1 MSTSSSDSDDNFL
14 RLHARAIA
22 QALQQQEVAEQALA
36 GGASSTA
43 AATKSQRD
51 QLVQKTYSA
60 LCHDDPRVESDFA
73 CQCLATA
80 LLDPQSPY
88 ALSGPLVEGIRQLC
102 DREAGEQTLSPAGAG
117 AASTTTAASEES
129 LTNTRASSPKGSALL
144 AWAIYAR
151 IPLLCCQAS
160 SISEV
165 NSYLGSYRPP
175 PPPAAVVD
183 DEDPT
188 TEENRLKALMS
199 KEKNEEAD
207 RVAAML
213 SQPQPQEQEP
223 TPTRSADANNNNNNN
238 NNSEFEDEVWA
249 AESDPSDFEFDSGF
263 SYEQQM
269 TDFQD
274 SFAEWMVDR
283 SDPLKLSRPAT
294 AAALTWKQV
303 RHAVMDLTSQLAYHK
318 LQSLW
323 TTPASNGNKNVNN
336 TSVHEMNVLAGTSRG
351 PSDLLAQF
359 TMTLLIPPTTGTTSS
374 VFDSPDDEED
384 ALQPQRQLQ
393 AMAWYPLW
401 VIRDASHQTHQ
412 LFSQYASL
420 LQTLIAVDAASKNST
435 TSSAIAS
442 MAPATY
448 VGLASLSALCQQF
461 VRTDDNQSSQSASSS
476 SERVEQFR
484 ALRLSIWEIS
494 DDLMHALEQ
503 EDVIRKAAM
512 KEASNDSRKEEGATN
527 NDKSGSDWIVWTLLP
542 MFEILT
548 NQRLLTGT
556 TIMAKAEST
565 AQRHHQQQASQRWAG
580 LLQSGL
586 FKQWLLRLQ
595 SLREESSTTVSSS
608 SNDALW
614 QLVRR
619 SLLYIIA
626 QSIPATSSLGKYAWR
641 FPNFVSLVEIGP
653 SYQYREGSPEAD
665 SSGTTNTLGILP
677 ETHVDDTLWNLLSVE
692 LAGGVSAS
700 TPTIQWKSKKSAGA
714 APKPLPSRAECEQIS
729 WDGFQRL
736 CQQVKYVL
744 EIAAREENKK
754 ENSTSSPGKRE
765 SEPGVNP
772 ADSQSHLEEHL
783 LILRAFH
790 RFIDTLVACPML
802 AKVFVH
808 DLEAAAAAAVATT
821 AVSSGEEEA
830 KSGGRISRCLDSIQ
844 EALSQYKTPPSE
856 DAKTSQKPKEKDEDA
871 IDSTVTTSTE
881 QQSLTGEV
889 EPSLAKE
896 RSQNA
901 SLQENIHMI
910 RKVLKVAR
918 SLLFST
924 PATVSSQN
932 LASSASK
939 TD

>member
-14 RLHARAIA
+14 RLHAKAIA
-22 QALQQQEVAEQALA
+22 EALQQQEASEQALA
-36 GGASSTA
+36 GGASA
-43 AATKSQRD
+43 AKSQRD
-51 QLVQKTYSA
+51 QLVQKTYTA

-102 DREAGEQTLSPAGAG
+102 DRDAGEQTPS
-117 AASTTTAASEES
+117 STEES
-129 LTNTRASSPKGSALL
+129 LTSTSDSSPRGSAML

-160 SISEV
+160 SIPEV

-175 PPPAAVVD
+175 PPPLAD
-183 DEDPT
+183 DEDPS
-188 TEENRLKALMS
+188 TEENRVKALAS

-213 SQPQPQEQEP
+213 SQPPPEEQEP
-223 TPTRSADANNNNNNN
+223 MPPTTADDDNNNND
-238 NNSEFEDEVWA
+238 FENEVWA

-269 TDFQD
+269 TDLQD

-283 SDPLKLSRPAT
+283 SDPIKLSRPG
-294 AAALTWKQV
+294 AAPLTWKQV
-303 RHAVMDLTSQLAYHK
+303 RHAVMDLTSQLAYRK
-318 LQSLW
+318 VQSLW
-323 TTPASNGNKNVNN
+323 TASASSGNKN
-336 TSVHEMNVLAGTSRG
+336 TASASVQDMNVLAGTSRG

-359 TMTLLIPPTTGTTSS
+359 TMTLLIPPSTGTKSS

-401 VIRDASHQTHQ
+401 VVRDASHQTSP
-412 LFSQYASL
+412 LFSQYVSL
-420 LQTLIAVDAASKNST
+420 LQTLIAVDAANNNS
-435 TSSAIAS
+435 TSSAITNIPDAS

-448 VGLASLSALCQQF
+448 VGLTSLSTLCQQF
-461 VRTDDNQSSQSASSS
+461 VKTDDNQSSQSAFS
-476 SERVEQFR
+476 SERVEHFR
-484 ALRLSIWEIS
+484 TLRLSIWEIS
-494 DDLMHALEQ
+494 DDLTHALEQ
-503 EDVIRKAAM
+503 EDMIRKAAM
-512 KEASNDSRKEEGATN
+512 KEARSDNEKDKGGANDN
-527 NDKSGSDWIVWTLLP
+527 KSGSDWIVWTLLP

-595 SLREESSTTVSSS
+595 SLRDESSTSVSSS

-626 QSIPATSSLGKYAWR
+626 QSIPATSALGKYAWR
-641 FPNFVSLVEIGP
+641 FPNFVSLIEIGP
-653 SYQYREGSPEAD
+653 SHQLREASPESD
-665 SSGTTNTLGILP
+665 RGVKDKLGLFSETN
-677 ETHVDDTLWNLLSVE
+677 VDDTLWNLLSME
-692 LAGGVSAS
+692 LAGGVSA
-700 TPTIQWKSKKSAGA
+700 TAPTIQWKSKKSAGA
-714 APKPLPSRAECEQIS
+714 APKPLPSRVECAQIS
-729 WDGFQRL
+729 WDGFQSL
-736 CQQVKYVL
+736 CQQVVHVL
-744 EIAAREENKK
+744 ENAAQEENKK
-754 ENSTSSPGKRE
+754 ENSTSSPGKKE
-765 SEPGVNP
+765 IKSGAKPSE
-772 ADSQSHLEEHL
+772 SQSHLEEHL
-783 LILRAFH
+783 LTLRAFH
-790 RFIDTLVACPML
+790 RFIDTIVACPML
-802 AKVFVH
+802 AKLFVH
-808 DLEAAAAAAVATT
+808 DLEAVTAATDVIG
-821 AVSSGEEEA
+821 SEGEEA
-830 KSGGRISRCLDSIQ
+830 KSGGRISKYLDLIQ
-844 EALSQYKTPPSE
+844 GALSQYKAPPSE
-856 DAKTSQKPKEKDEDA
+856 DTKASQQTKEKDEDA
-871 IDSTVTTSTE
+871 ATATSE
-881 QQSLTGEV
+881 QQSPTGDV

-901 SLQENIHMI
+901 SLKENIHMI

-918 SLLFST
+918 SLLIST

-932 LASSASK
+932 LTTSASK